1 MSLGETA
8 KAEAVEDDGDDD
20 REGVQEGSVV
30 RAVPL
35 NAKVGT
41 S

>member
-8 KAEAVEDDGDDD
+8 KAEAVEDDGEDDP
-20 REGVQEGSVV
+20 EGAQEGSVA

-35 NAKVGT
+35 NAKVGA